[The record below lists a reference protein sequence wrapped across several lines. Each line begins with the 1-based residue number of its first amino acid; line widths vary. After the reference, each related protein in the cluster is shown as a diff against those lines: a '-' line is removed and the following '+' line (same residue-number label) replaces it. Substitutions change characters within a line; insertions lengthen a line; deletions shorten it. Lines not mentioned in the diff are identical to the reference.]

1 MPDVLLVDGGFSA
14 RPLKQAA
21 EALGYCVHTVGIN
34 ATDALA
40 AENPN
45 HHLVNYSDVRALTE
59 LITRLKP
66 SYVIPG
72 CTDLS

>member
-21 EALGYCVHTVGIN
+21 EALGYCVHTVGVN
-34 ATDALA
+34 AADALA

-59 LITRLKP
+59 LVTRLKP